1 MSFLF
6 GSSASKQ
13 STTQILFDDD
23 HMKPKV
29 KVERKN
35 GVIELVQF
43 TPQEPIKGKVFIQM
57 GNIKKP
63 IIHNGIKLVLQGIFE
78 CQSGMKPQTIIDTS
92 VDLCGP
98 NSLTNQQVMYPFEF
112 APLNQYE
119 SYNGKFLKL
128 KYVLSVHIMSKSHI
142 NPQEKEFALII
153 PHTPSLIQPINQELG
168 IEKIIQLDLKLS
180 KNSYALNDVIMG
192 SLFIRLLHVK
202 ICRVEMNLIRVESIG
217 RPLMEKSR
225 TNFKNIQLVD
235 GQLVKGDIIPVRFFL
250 KNLQLTPTQTNI
262 ADIFSVNYYLS
273 FDFIDEEGMKYNC
286 ATEINLYRG
295 EKDQQDVR
303 MLPPVDVVDLEH
315 LASVSHLYLGDSD
328 RPIEEQENSQPNEV
342 PKQEGDDK
350 LPSFGDDFKEE
361 VYEETKQDDTPKK
374 STGNN
379 VEDFIF

>member
-1 MSFLF
+1 
-6 GSSASKQ
+6 
-13 STTQILFDDD
+13 
-23 HMKPKV
+23 
-29 KVERKN
+29 
-35 GVIELVQF
+35 
-43 TPQEPIKGKVFIQM
+43 M

-63 IIHNGIKLVLQGIFE
+63 IMHNGIKLVLQGIFE

-128 KYVLSVHIMSKSHI
+128 KYVLSVRIMSKSHI

-180 KNSYALNDVIMG
+180 KNSYALNDVVMG

-202 ICRVEMNLIRVESIG
+202 ICRVEMNVIRVESIG

-235 GQLVKGDIIPVRFFL
+235 GQLVKGDIVPLRFFL
-250 KNLQLTPTQTNI
+250 KNLQLTPTLTNI

-295 EKDQQDVR
+295 EKDQKDVR
-303 MLPPVDVVDLEH
+303 MIPPVNIVDLEH
-315 LASVSHLYLGDSD
+315 LASVSHLYIGESD
-328 RPIEEQENSQPNEV
+328 HPTEEQENVGGSDNPTEEQVNSQPNEV
-342 PKQEGDDK
+342 PKQESDEDK

-361 VYEETKQDDTPKK
+361 VDEETKQDDTPKK
-374 STGNN
+374 STSNN